1 MEQCLGQTCWSSAHA
16 GGWHSREGEWPY
28 FRLVKYCNLPRYIYI
43 YSMKKSSG
51 NESFQK
57 RFSLRGEGGRAYR
70 GQLSGLRGAAKGHP
84 EELEKNT
91 TGYITIMK
99 SNGYYIVM

>member
-1 MEQCLGQTCWSSAHA
+1 
-16 GGWHSREGEWPY
+16 
-28 FRLVKYCNLPRYIYI
+28 
-43 YSMKKSSG
+43 MKKSSG

-57 RFSLRGEGGRAYR
+57 RSSLRGEGGRAYR